1 MATVTLTID
10 GTKVTVKKGTT
21 LLVAAEEAGI
31 KIPNLCHDPRVK
43 PFGACRLCFVEID
56 GMPKPVT
63 ACTTQAT
70 DGMMVRTDSN
80 AITRL
85 RRFALELLLAYHY
98 GDCIAPCQLA
108 CPAGIDIQ
116 GFIAYLAN
124 GYPGEAARLIREK
137 LPFPSSVG
145 RVCPRFCED
154 ECRRNLVDKPVAI
167 CTLKQYAGDRD
178 AESGESNPA
187 TPLPETGKRVA
198 IVGAGPAGLTA
209 AYYLRL
215 MGHQVTVFE
224 AEKEA
229 GGMLRYGIPEYRL
242 PKEVLNREIEEI
254 LGVGIDLRLQTA
266 MGKDFT
272 METLRREGYKAVFI
286 GIGAQLGRGMRL
298 EGGDSSA
305 VVSALEFL
313 KDPQAGTVKTGDR
326 VVVVGGGNT
335 AIDAARTAVR
345 LGAGSVTIVY
355 RRTEKEMPAAV
366 EEIAEAREEG
376 VAFQF
381 LANPTRYLDAEKRL
395 ELIKMTLGEPDASG
409 RRRPVPL
416 ENSEFFLPAD
426 RVVLAIGQVLDETAL
441 RGEIDKNQNV
451 TGESLLPLD
460 GGWIQADPGTMAT
473 SLPGVFAGG
482 DCVSGPATV
491 VEAVAAGRK
500 AALAIGQYLRDE
512 PVTGEAAC
520 YNCQKGSLEELDPAE
535 FQEFEKKE
543 RVTLEFL
550 LSVAERKKGFAPY
563 QAGLTP
569 EQARYEAQ
577 RCLACG
583 CNDVFNC
590 RLRELA
596 TAYGIDEQ
604 QVKELRPRARTWDG
618 GALRQPVDLSHPHI
632 AYDPNKCI
640 LCGLCV
646 RTCSEAQGSNA
657 LNFLHRGL
665 ATTILA
671 PGRFPAAAA
680 CESCGLCVVTCPT
693 GALSNK
699 TAPAFA
705 KPGPWQTRKT
715 PVICPHCGVGCSLTL
730 QCSDGRVT
738 ETSVPATG
746 GVNNGLLCVKGAY
759 HFSAAHKER
768 RLEAP
773 LLRVNG
779 ALQETTWEEA
789 LATVARTFT
798 GLAGNYG
805 PESIAFFV
813 APNVT
818 NETALLTAA
827 LARGLGTNNLFTTP
841 GEGWQRFLECRQGDF
856 DTLAE
861 SDFILL
867 YRATPTADY
876 PVLARQIKKTAENG
890 SWLGIMHHR
899 TTALD
904 PVAQAVLRADR
915 EDCLRLL
922 AALARAGSAP
932 GATPEA
938 ALPGVEG
945 RFRKKLT
952 AFTAAFRR
960 AKRPAVVCD
969 TRNLNWRELQELQKL
984 ISAHASATLLPLVPW
999 GNIYGLQKMGIG
1011 RGSGRSGELPPGAA
1025 PFHPQAAFTD
1035 ARARAILAATGQEA
1049 CKGLLIVADEGKL
1062 PDTLCRP
1069 GLFTVAI
1076 TPFYR
1081 EELAAAGLLLPGT
1094 AYPETRGS
1102 YLNSEGRLQWTAQA
1116 LTPPGGKE
1124 NWQILLELA
1133 EKMGIRQETG
1143 DFQAIAAEVQ
1153 RLAAPGREEN
1163 S

>member
-1 MATVTLTID
+1 MTTVTLTID

-21 LLVAAEEAGI
+21 ILAAAEEAGI
-31 KIPNLCHDPRVK
+31 HIPNLCHDPRVK
-43 PFGACRLCFVEID
+43 PFGACRLCFVEIE
-56 GMPKPVT
+56 GAPKPVT
-63 ACTTQAT
+63 ACTTEAT
-70 DGMMVRTDSN
+70 DGMVVRTGSP

-98 GDCIAPCQLA
+98 GDCVAPCQLA

-116 GFIAYLAN
+116 GFIAHLAN
-124 GYPGEAARLIREK
+124 GNPGEAARLIREK

-167 CTLKQYAGDRD
+167 CALKQYAGDED
-178 AESGESNPA
+178 AGSGESNPV

-198 IVGAGPAGLTA
+198 VVGAGPAGLTA

-215 MGHQVTVFE
+215 MGHRVTVFE
-224 AEKEA
+224 AKKEA

-254 LGVGIDLRLQTA
+254 LELGIDLRLETA

-272 METLRREGYKAVFI
+272 IETLRREGYDAIFV

-298 EGGDSSA
+298 EGGESPA
-305 VVSALEFL
+305 VCSALEFL
-313 KDPQAGTVKTGDR
+313 KEPRAGLVKAGDR

-345 LGAGSVTIVY
+345 LGAASVTSVY

-366 EEIAEAREEG
+366 EEITEAKEEG

-381 LANPTRYLDAEKRL
+381 LANPTRYLDAEKQL

-416 ENSEFFLPAD
+416 ENSEFLLPAD
-426 RVVLAIGQVLDETAL
+426 RVILAIGQVLDETSL
-441 RGEIDKNQNV
+441 RPEAVSGQNGP
-451 TGESLLPLD
+451 GESLLPLD
-460 GGWIQADPGTMAT
+460 GGWIQADPETLAT
-473 SLPGVFAGG
+473 PVPGVFAGG

-491 VEAVAAGRK
+491 VEAVAAGRI
-500 AALAIGQYLRDE
+500 AALAIDQYLRDE
-512 PVTGEAAC
+512 PVTGKAAC
-520 YNCQKGSLEELDPAE
+520 YNCRKGSLEELDPAE

-543 RVTLEFL
+543 RVTPAHL
-550 LSVAERKKGFAPY
+550 LSVAERKKGFTPY

-569 EQARYEAQ
+569 EQARYEAE
-577 RCLACG
+577 RCLSCG
-583 CNDVFNC
+583 CSDVFNC

-604 QVKELRPRARTWDG
+604 QVRELRPSQDRGRF
-618 GALRQPVDLSHPHI
+618 PVLDLSHPYI

-646 RTCSEAQGSNA
+646 RTCREAQGSNA

-665 ATTILA
+665 ETMILA

-680 CESCGLCVVTCPT
+680 CESCGLCVVVCPT

-699 TAPAFA
+699 RVPAFT
-705 KPGPWQTRKT
+705 KPGPWKTRKT

-730 QCSDGRVT
+730 HSSGGRVM

-746 GVNNGLLCVKGAY
+746 GVNRGLLCVKGAY

-768 RLEAP
+768 RLTTP
-773 LLRVNG
+773 LLRVDG
-779 ALQETTWEEA
+779 TLQETTWEEA
-789 LATVARTFT
+789 LATAARTFT
-798 GLAGNYG
+798 ELTEKYG

-827 LARGLGTNNLFTTP
+827 LARDLGTGNLFTIP
-841 GEGWQRFLECRQGDF
+841 GDGWQRFLESRRGDF
-856 DTLAE
+856 NTLAE

-867 YRATPTADY
+867 YRVTPGADY
-876 PVLARQIKKTAENG
+876 PVLARLVKKAAENG

-904 PVAQAVLRADR
+904 PEARAVLRADR

-922 AALARAGSAP
+922 AALARAGA
-932 GATPEA
+932 GA
-938 ALPGVEG
+938 ALPEVEG
-945 RFRKKLT
+945 RFRKKFT
-952 AFTAAFRR
+952 AFAAAFRR
-960 AKRPAVVCD
+960 AKKPAILCD
-969 TRNLNWRELQELQKL
+969 TQDLTWQELRQLQELL
-984 ISAHASATLLPLVPW
+984 TAHEEATLLPLVPW

-1011 RGSGRSGELPPGAA
+1011 RNAGNSGELRSDELSPVAA
-1025 PFHPQAAFTD
+1025 LFHPQAAFTEV
-1035 ARARAILAATGQEA
+1035 LAATGKDG
-1049 CKGLLIVADEGKL
+1049 CKGLLVVADEEKL
-1062 PDTLCRP
+1062 PASLFRP
-1069 GLFTVAI
+1069 GLFTVVI

-1124 NWQILLELA
+1124 NWEILLELA
-1133 EKMGIRQETG
+1133 EKMGFHRKDGE
-1143 DFQAIAAEVQ
+1143 FQAITAEVQ

-1163 S
+1163 N